1 MSIQNISSGLFL
13 ERLQQVE
20 SSVAKRSPL
29 AGSSSSVA
37 EGMGQALDK
46 AIQNLDSTQK
56 SADAGIAQLVAG
68 EPVDLH
74 QVMLQMEESMVKL
87 NLALQVR
94 NKVIEAY
101 QEIQRMQL

>member
-1 MSIQNISSGLFL
+1 MVMQNISSSLLIDQLRGLDQTINK
-13 ERLQQVE
+13 RTPAN
-20 SSVAKRSPL
+20 SSTEKM
-29 AGSSSSVA
+29 A
-37 EGMGQALDK
+37 EGIGQLLENAVRDLDK
-46 AIQNLDSTQK
+46 TQK
-56 SADAGIAQLVAG
+56 STDTGIAQLVAG

-101 QEIQRMQL
+101 QEVQRMQI